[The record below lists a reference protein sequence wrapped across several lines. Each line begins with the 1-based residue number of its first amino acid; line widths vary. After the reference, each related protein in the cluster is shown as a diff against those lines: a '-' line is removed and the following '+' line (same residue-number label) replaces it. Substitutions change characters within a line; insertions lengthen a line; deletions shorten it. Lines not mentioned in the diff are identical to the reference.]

1 MENYMKCVITLLL
14 GFGLSTIANAADLNQ
29 NALQALLATE
39 NIALDGDVH
48 SDETVTSIYDSA
60 IAANAKI
67 NNICIAVKASPIAKC
82 TLWITYSPIGETAI
96 EYTVNLPGT
105 SLATNNA
112 YVSRGD

>member
-1 MENYMKCVITLLL
+1 MKCFLTLIL
-14 GFGLSTIANAADLNQ
+14 GLGLTTIAGAADLNQ
-29 NALQALLATE
+29 NALQALLVTE
-39 NIALDGDVH
+39 NISLDGDVH

-60 IAANAKI
+60 IAGNAKI
-67 NNICIAVKASPIAKC
+67 NNICTIIKASSIAKC
-82 TLWITYSPIGETAI
+82 TLWITYSPMGETAI